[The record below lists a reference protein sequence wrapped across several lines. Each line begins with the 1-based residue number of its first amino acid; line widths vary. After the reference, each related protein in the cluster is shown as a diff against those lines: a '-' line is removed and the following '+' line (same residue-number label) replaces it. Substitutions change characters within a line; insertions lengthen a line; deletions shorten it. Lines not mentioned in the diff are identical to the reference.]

1 MPDDASDP
9 AAALVSAPEKH
20 DTVCL
25 ALEHHLYFCLPLH
38 SGLDLFLCLDFPRFD
53 DFDRFYGTPQQCPRN
68 LYRRRFI
75 LPRKEL
81 EKQSD
86 RPVFSII
93 RNDIPVS
100 RYALRHILLL
110 L

>member
-1 MPDDASDP
+1 MALFG
-9 AAALVSAPEKH
+9 AAKAKKRLGNRIVTTVIEHESVLESA
-20 DTVCL
+20 
-25 ALEHHLYFCLPLH
+25 
-38 SGLDLFLCLDFPRFD
+38 
-53 DFDRFYGTPQQCPRN
+53 
-68 LYRRRFI
+68 
-75 LPRKEL
+75 KEL
-81 EKQSD
+81 EKQGN